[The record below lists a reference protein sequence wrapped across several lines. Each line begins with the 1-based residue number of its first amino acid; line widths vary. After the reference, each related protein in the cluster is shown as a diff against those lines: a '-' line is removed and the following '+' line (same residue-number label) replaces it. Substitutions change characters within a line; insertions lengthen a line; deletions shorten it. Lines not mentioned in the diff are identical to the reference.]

1 MLSWFDLI
9 SNVTF
14 FMPSLYDV
22 SWKIYNSGVFKY
34 KPKWILFRVVYLN
47 INKCI
52 CMCAWFLTYD
62 QDAWLSTIGGVFSPK
77 WDSKKP
83 HSNIRNIETL
93 FSISI
98 FKRRNVFFSS
108 SSILQ
113 RALAYWHI
121 LNLQIFYLSWGDKH
135 DRHERSIVYDFKAR
149 EYSGIMSLHIT
160 RTKRGL
166 A

>member
-1 MLSWFDLI
+1 MISNESYMWAYRYVQYSNPLISLIWDVRNAMLSWFDLI

-14 FMPSLYDV
+14 FMPSVYDV

-34 KPKWILFRVVYLN
+34 KPKLILFRVVYLN

-93 FSISI
+93 FFISI
-98 FKRRNVFFSS
+98 FKRRNVFFH
-108 SSILQ
+108 LP
-113 RALAYWHI
+113 LY
-121 LNLQIFYLSWGDKH
+121 Y
-135 DRHERSIVYDFKAR
+135 R
-149 EYSGIMSLHIT
+149 EP
-160 RTKRGL
+160 
-166 A
+166 